1 MNQRSL
7 ILRVRVTPSEHQQI
21 QHFAGEM
28 SISQYLRT
36 VALSGG
42 FGREPVKRDLIAAV
56 DAVGVILCELSQEYP
71 HYQSRCQEIEQQLF
85 AALSQVIPD

>member
-1 MNQRSL
+1 MNKRSL
-7 ILRVRVTPSEHQQI
+7 ILRVRVTPHERQQI
-21 QHFAGEM
+21 QDFAGDM

-42 FGREPVKRDLIAAV
+42 FGREQVQRDLIAAV
-56 DAVGVILCELSQEYP
+56 DAVGVILRELSQEYP

-85 AALSQVIPD
+85 IALSKVVPD